1 MNPSLSVEPHKTPP
15 FWLSLLLCL
24 ACVLF
29 IAWMRLAV
37 FTDRIF
43 PLSSGLPLLLCLW
56 NRDLRLLYGMAGILS
71 LIYIVKVLWILPSEP
86 QITGS
91 ELVMLGSLLLN
102 VWLIAIVIHALLGN
116 MRNIERKNEEL
127 TSLNLELEASNEE
140 LAAREEEIARQNEEL
155 QSQSEELEQQSEEL
169 RQQAEEMEQQS
180 ADLHALNLELG
191 RREKGLQTLLNSGR
205 WLRGEMNEGIV
216 LSGVCQAALQIMPD
230 DVHVVEVV
238 TEKDGVYLQLGN
250 AGYGLHGMADP
261 DFSFSQSFAALAIE
275 AGRTASIED
284 IRLRDDIRV
293 PMPRAGRPFRA
304 ALASPIWHEGKPI
317 AALCLYTAQPKEWLE
332 HDFSISEWLA
342 SQAALALQSIR
353 FRQELEI
360 KRSDAENAA
369 LQKSRFLAAVSHD
382 VRTPANAISLLAE
395 LIDKCAYDPEKV
407 SQVPTLA
414 KNLWNNARSLVD
426 LVSDVLDLAR
436 LDSGRGDLH
445 VTTFP
450 LADLIQAEAA
460 QARILASGKTL
471 AIDTE
476 IPGDLPPASTDRTK
490 LARILSNLLSNA
502 VKFTETGDIRIACLR
517 QEDGGVKIQ
526 VKDTGIGIPAQS
538 LPQIFDE
545 FFQLRNPERDRE
557 KGSGL
562 GLAICRRLA
571 ESLGCTIT
579 VESLVGIGTT
589 FTLHLPKSFF
599 AGAGQPASET
609 ASPAADL
616 RGLRVLLV
624 EDHDVARETI
634 SELLRDDGAVVRA
647 AGTGREAL
655 TLLREDEYDALL
667 LDLNLP
673 DMDGSEILRSLHHQ
687 RPLALKRILVVT
699 GDARPTRVREAAELG
714 ADGVV
719 SKPVS
724 LAVIRSALGAAP
736 P

>member
-1 MNPSLSVEPHKTPP
+1 MNPSLSIEPRKAPP
-15 FWLSLLLCL
+15 FWLSFLLCF
-24 ACVLF
+24 ACVTF
-29 IAWMRLAV
+29 IGWMRLAV
-37 FTDRIF
+37 FTERIF
-43 PLSSGLPLLLCLW
+43 PLSAGLPLLLCLW
-56 NRDLRLLYGMAGILS
+56 TRDLRLLYGTAGVLS
-71 LIYIVKVLWILPSEP
+71 LIHIVKILWIMPGEP
-86 QITGS
+86 QVTGS
-91 ELVMLGSLLLN
+91 ELVMLGVLLLN
-102 VWLIAIVIHALLGN
+102 IWLIAIVIHALLGN
-116 MRNIERKNEEL
+116 MKNIERKNDAL
-127 TSLNLELEASNEE
+127 AALNLELEAGNEE

-155 QSQSEELEQQSEEL
+155 HNQSEELEQQSEEL

-216 LSGVCQAALQIMPD
+216 LSGVCQAALQIMPE
-230 DVHVVEVV
+230 DVHVAEVV
-238 TEKDGVYLQLGN
+238 AEKDGAYTQLGN

-261 DFSFSQSFAALAIE
+261 DFPFSRSFAALAIE
-275 AGRTASIED
+275 AGRTVSIGD
-284 IRLRDDIRV
+284 IWLREDIRV
-293 PMPRAGRPFRA
+293 PQPRAGRPFRA
-304 ALASPIWHEGKPI
+304 ALASPIWHEGRPV
-317 AALCLYTAQPKEWLE
+317 AVLCLYTPLPYEWLE

-360 KRSDAENAA
+360 KRRDAEDAA

-407 SQVPTLA
+407 VQVPALA

-460 QARILASGKTL
+460 QARTLASEKTL
-471 AIDTE
+471 AVDTE
-476 IPGDLPPASTDRTK
+476 IPAGIPPVTTDRTK

-502 VKFTETGDIRIACLR
+502 VKFTETGGIRIVCLR
-517 QEDGGVKIQ
+517 EEDGGVKIHI
-526 VKDTGIGIPAQS
+526 KDTGIGIPAHS
-538 LPQIFDE
+538 LSQIFDE

-571 ESLGCTIT
+571 ENLGCTIE
-579 VESLVGIGTT
+579 VESLVGLGTT
-589 FTLHLPKSFF
+589 FTLHLPKSLF
-599 AGAGQPASET
+599 AAAGQPVGET
-609 ASPAADL
+609 TSPAADL
-616 RGLRVLLV
+616 HGLRVLLV

-634 SELLRDDGAVVRA
+634 SELLRGAGAAVRA
-647 AGTGREAL
+647 AGSGREAL
-655 TLLREDEYDALL
+655 TLLREGEYDALL

-687 RPLALKRILVVT
+687 RPPALKRVLVVT
-699 GDARPTRVREAAELG
+699 GDARPARVREAAELG
-714 ADGVV
+714 ADGVI

-724 LAVIRSALGAAP
+724 LAVIRSALG
-736 P
+736 